1 MDVNNLV
8 NYKYTFTVF
17 TSTYNRAK
25 LIHRVFESL
34 MKQTFK
40 DFEWL
45 IVDDGSSDNTK
56 GIIEKFKKEAIFPI
70 RYIYQENGG
79 KHRAFNRG
87 VKEAQ
92 GEFFLTADSDDYFLP
107 NALETLKHYWDSI
120 PKYEKED
127 FSAVTGLCVD
137 DNGNVVGDKYPKD
150 VFDSNSFETNF
161 VYKIKGEKWGFQRRD
176 VLKKFPFQE
185 FEGERFIAESSVWFA
200 ISKEYKTRYINK
212 ALRIY
217 EINSDSLSSNTISLR
232 VNNPKGVFYSYSQEF
247 SLPIPI
253 KYKIKSMIN
262 CIRFSLYKK
271 DVFFDC
277 LKIQKKILL
286 PITIPIGILMYLK
299 DKRKK

>member
-1 MDVNNLV
+1 MK
-8 NYKYTFTVF
+8 YKYTFTVF
-17 TSTYNRAK
+17 TPTYNREK

-45 IVDDGSSDNTK
+45 IVDDGSNDNTK
-56 GIIEKFKKEAIFPI
+56 EIVEKFKKEANFPI

-92 GEFFLTADSDDYFLP
+92 GEFFLTADSDDYFLA
-107 NALETLKHYWDSI
+107 NALETLKHYWDLI
-120 PKYEKED
+120 PKDKKKD

-150 VFDSNSFETNF
+150 IFDSNSFETNF
-161 VYKIKGEKWGFQRRD
+161 VYKIKGEKWGFQKTD
-176 VLKKFPFQE
+176 VLKKFPFKE
-185 FEGERFIAESSVWFA
+185 FEGEKFIEESSVWFA
-200 ISKEYKTRYINK
+200 ISKDYKTRYINK
-212 ALRIY
+212 PLRIY
-217 EINSDSLSSNTISLR
+217 EINSDSLSSDTISLR
-232 VNNPKGVFYSYSQEF
+232 VNNPKGMFYSYTQEF
-247 SLPIPI
+247 NLPIPWR
-253 KYKIKSMIN
+253 YKLKSMIN

-271 DVFFDC
+271 NMFFDC

-286 PITIPIGILMYLK
+286 PIIIPIGILMHLK
-299 DKRKK
+299 DKIKK

>member
-1 MDVNNLV
+1 MK
-8 NYKYTFTVF
+8 YKYTFTVF
-17 TSTYNRAK
+17 TPTYNREK

-45 IVDDGSSDNTK
+45 IVDDGSNDNTK
-56 GIIEKFKKEAIFPI
+56 EIVEKFKKEANFPI

-92 GEFFLTADSDDYFLP
+92 GELFLTADSDDYFLA
-107 NALETLKHYWDSI
+107 NALETLKHYWDLI
-120 PKYEKED
+120 PTDEKKD

-150 VFDSNSFETNF
+150 IFDSNSFETNF
-161 VYKIKGEKWGFQRRD
+161 VYKIKGEKWGFQRTD

-185 FEGERFIAESSVWFA
+185 FEGEKFIAESSVWFA
-200 ISKEYKTRYINK
+200 ISKKYKTRYINK
-212 ALRIY
+212 PLRIY
-217 EINSDSLSSNTISLR
+217 EINSDSLSSNTILLR
-232 VNNPKGVFYSYSQEF
+232 VNNSKGMFYSYAQAF
-247 SLPIPI
+247 NLPIPWR
-253 KYKIKSMIN
+253 YKLKSMIN

-271 DVFFDC
+271 NMFFDC
-277 LKIQKKILL
+277 VKIQKKILL
-286 PITIPIGILMYLK
+286 PIIIPIGILMHLK